1 MTVVVDV
8 NTAIETDEQG
18 KAETIA
24 LPAQRVDGNNLLV
37 TNLDTYWTIFI
48 RQLTAC
54 RENASVESVH
64 DIRVATRRLLTLFEL
79 LQVSTPIK
87 QIKGMQKELKSLREH
102 FDGLRDIQVMIA
114 EMAGL
119 VNQISG
125 IEPFLAYLHRRELKH
140 KAEVACDISTY
151 KIQKN
156 TRRLNIARKKLLKQ
170 KLNTG
175 KLDRKIFRYIDDSY
189 RLVNIRMRKLDPEK
203 PLTFHAV
210 RIACRKFRYQI
221 EVIKSLFLEYPAT
234 NMVILKAFQD
244 ELGEIQNHEVMEAI
258 LKKYA
263 HKNPENK
270 PNEIKEYLDK
280 KLDVAMHTIMAK
292 DAQLG
297 LLWRS
302 SSKKEFPWILKVDL
316 ATSANLESG
325 ANGTIGQTVDYI

>member
-1 MTVVVDV
+1 MTMAVDV
-8 NTAIETDEQG
+8 NTALEIEGQV
-18 KAETIA
+18 KAEKIA
-24 LPAQRVDGNNLLV
+24 IPTQQADENNLLV
-37 TNLDTYWTIFI
+37 TNLDTYWANFI

-87 QIKGMQKELKSLREH
+87 QIRGMQKELKSLREH

-125 IEPFLAYLHRRELKH
+125 IEPFLAYLHRRELKN
-140 KAEVACDISTY
+140 KAVVAFDISKY

-156 TRRLNIARKKLLKQ
+156 TRKLNNAREKLLKQ
-170 KLNTG
+170 KLDTG
-175 KLDRKIFRYIDDSY
+175 KLERKIFRYIDDSY
-189 RLVNIRMRKLDPEK
+189 QLVNKRMRKLDPEK

-210 RIACRKFRYQI
+210 RIACRKFRYQV
-221 EVIKSLFLEYPAT
+221 EVIKSLFLDYPAK

-244 ELGEIQNHEVMEAI
+244 KLGEIQNHEVMEAI

-263 HKNPENK
+263 RKNLENK

-280 KLDVAMHTIMAK
+280 KLDEAIHTIMAE

-302 SSKKEFPWILKVDL
+302 SRKEEFPWILKLDSSTAVN
-316 ATSANLESG
+316 SKSG
-325 ANGTIGQTVDYI
+325 AEGTIV

>member
-1 MTVVVDV
+1 MTMAVDV
-8 NTAIETDEQG
+8 NTALETDGQVKAMKIAFSAEQVN
-18 KAETIA
+18 EI
-24 LPAQRVDGNNLLV
+24 NLLV
-37 TNLDTYWTIFI
+37 TNLDTYWTNFI
-48 RQLTAC
+48 RQFTVC

-79 LQVSTPIK
+79 IQVSHPIK
-87 QIKGMQKELKSLREH
+87 QIRGMQKELKSLREH
-102 FDGLRDIQVMIA
+102 FDGLRDIQVMTA
-114 EMAGL
+114 EMTGL

-140 KAEVACDISTY
+140 KVEVAYDISTY

-156 TRRLNIARKKLLKQ
+156 TRKLNIAREKLLKQ
-170 KLNTG
+170 KIDAS
-175 KLDRKIFRYIDDSY
+175 KLQRKIFRYIDDSY
-189 RLVNIRMRKLDPEK
+189 QQVIKRIRKLDPEK

-210 RIACRKFRYQI
+210 RIACRKFRYQV
-221 EVIKSLFLEYPAT
+221 EVIKSLFLDYPAK
-234 NMVILKAFQD
+234 NMIILKAFQD

-270 PNEIKEYLDK
+270 PDQIKEYLDK
-280 KLDVAMHTIMAK
+280 KLDDAMHTIMAE

-302 SSKKEFPWILKVDL
+302 SHKKEFPWVLKVDSSTL
-316 ATSANLESG
+316 TNSKSG
-325 ANGTIGQTVDYI
+325 ANGTIV